1 MNKDLT
7 VCDMLIYTRNV
18 MEPSQFAQIC
28 SNRTYLYIIYRS
40 FIEIFL
46 LAFLSQIEIMD
57 NEMGTRSFRSKCLKL
72 VSLVIV
78 SQQIT
83 VGHFNYCPHQAGCLK
98 LSVCNHICMHD
109 GI

>member
-1 MNKDLT
+1 MTNLVSDL
-7 VCDMLIYTRNV
+7 
-18 MEPSQFAQIC
+18 
-28 SNRTYLYIIYRS
+28 
-40 FIEIFL
+40 EIFL

-57 NEMGTRSFRSKCLKL
+57 NEMCTRSFRSKCLKL